1 MFMAY
6 TRPLDDIR
14 VGGEI
19 DAVCTRCRII
29 TNHRIV
35 AMVDGLVK
43 RVICLTCDSQH
54 NYRQPP
60 GQKGPTSAKVVRVGR
75 EMKKTRALSGG
86 ARVFA
91 QWMQNKEALAAIGEE
106 PLPYSI
112 SHVYQP
118 GQAINHAKFGLGFVQ
133 KIIPPNK
140 MEVMFETEI
149 KNLAMN
155 MVF

>member
-1 MFMAY
+1 MAY

-60 GQKGPTSAKVVRVGR
+60 GQKGPAAAKVVRVGR
-75 EMKKTRALSGG
+75 EMKKTSAPSGG

-91 QWMQNKEALAAIGEE
+91 QWVRNRETLSESGETPLA
-106 PLPYSI
+106 YSI
-112 SHVYQP
+112 NQVYEP
-118 GQAINHAKFGLGFVQ
+118 GQAIEHAKFGLGFVQ

-140 MEVMFETEI
+140 MEVMFENEI
-149 KNLAMN
+149 KTLAMN
-155 MVF
+155 MGS

>member
-1 MFMAY
+1 MAY

-19 DAVCTRCRII
+19 DAVCTKCRII

-60 GQKGPTSAKVVRVGR
+60 GEKRPQAVRVMR
-75 EMKKTRALSGG
+75 VSKDMKKTSAPDGG
-86 ARVFA
+86 RVFA
-91 QWMQNKEALAAIGEE
+91 QWMQKKQEAEASGAVPRPYGINEVFEVGE
-106 PLPYSI
+106 I
-112 SHVYQP
+112 M
-118 GQAINHAKFGLGFVQ
+118 NHPKFGLGFVQ
-133 KIIPPNK
+133 RLIPPNK

-149 KNLAMN
+149 KTLVMN
-155 MVF
+155 MGA

>member
-1 MFMAY
+1 MVY

-19 DAVCTRCRII
+19 DAVCTKCRMV

-35 AMVDGLVK
+35 AMVDGMVK

-60 GQKGPTSAKVVRVGR
+60 GEKKRTEGSGVRRVSK
-75 EMKKTRALSGG
+75 EMKKTSAPSGG

-91 QWMQNKEALAAIGEE
+91 QWMQNKQALAASEGSTRPYNFKEIYEPGE
-106 PLPYSI
+106 
-112 SHVYQP
+112 
-118 GQAINHAKFGLGFVQ
+118 AIEHGKFGLGFVQ
-133 KIIPPNK
+133 RVIPPNK

-149 KNLAMN
+149 KTLAMN
-155 MVF
+155 MGS

>member
-1 MFMAY
+1 MAY
-6 TRPLDDIR
+6 TRPLNDIR

-19 DAVCTRCRII
+19 DAVCTRCRMV

-54 NYRQPP
+54 NYHQPP
-60 GQKGPTSAKVVRVGR
+60 GEKKQAAAKTMRVSR
-75 EMKKTRALSGG
+75 EMKKTSAPSGG

-91 QWMQNKEALAAIGEE
+91 QWMKNKEEMNANERV
-106 PLPYSI
+106 PVPYNFRETFE
-112 SHVYQP
+112 P
-118 GQAINHAKFGLGFVQ
+118 GQPIDHPKFGLGFVQ

-140 MEVMFETEI
+140 MEVMFETDV
-149 KNLAMN
+149 KTLAMN
-155 MVF
+155 MPA

>member
-1 MFMAY
+1 MAY

-19 DAVCTRCRII
+19 DAVCTRCRMI

-60 GQKGPTSAKVVRVGR
+60 GEKAPRAAKVMRVAR
-75 EMKKTRALSGG
+75 EMKKTSVPDGG
-86 ARVFA
+86 RVFA
-91 QWMQNKEALAAIGEE
+91 QWLQSKKSLEE
-106 PLPYSI
+106 SGLELKPYSI
-112 SHVYQP
+112 RELFEA
-118 GQAINHAKFGLGFVQ
+118 GQAVMHPKFGLGFVQ
-133 KIIPPNK
+133 KVIVPNK
-140 MEVMFETEI
+140 MEIMFETEI
-149 KNLAMN
+149 KTLAMN
-155 MVF
+155 MEG

>member
-1 MFMAY
+1 MAY

-19 DAVCTRCRII
+19 DAVCTRCRIV

-60 GQKGPTSAKVVRVGR
+60 GEKRPIAAKVMRVAK
-75 EMKKTRALSGG
+75 EMKKTSAPTGG

-91 QWMQNKEALAAIGEE
+91 QWTQNREALNSSEIQ
-106 PLPYSI
+106 PRPYSFKEI
-112 SHVYQP
+112 YKD
-118 GQAINHAKFGLGFVQ
+118 GEAIEHSKFGLGFVQ

-149 KNLAMN
+149 KTLAMN
-155 MVF
+155 SA

>member
-1 MFMAY
+1 MAY

-19 DAVCTRCRII
+19 DAVCTRCRIM

-43 RVICLTCDSQH
+43 RVICLTCQSQH

-60 GQKGPTSAKVVRVGR
+60 GEKRPQAAKVMRVSK
-75 EMKKTRALSGG
+75 EMKKTSAPDGG
-86 ARVFA
+86 RVFA
-91 QWMQNKEALAAIGEE
+91 QWMRKKQEMEAAELSPRAYGIAEKFEVDEAL
-106 PLPYSI
+106 
-112 SHVYQP
+112 
-118 GQAINHAKFGLGFVQ
+118 NHPKFGLGFVQ
-133 KIIPPNK
+133 RLIPPNK

-149 KNLAMN
+149 KTLVMN
-155 MVF
+155 MGG

>member
-1 MFMAY
+1 MAY

-19 DAVCTRCRII
+19 DAVCTRCRMI

-60 GQKGPTSAKVVRVGR
+60 GEKAPRAAKVMRVAR
-75 EMKKTRALSGG
+75 EMKKTSAPDGG
-86 ARVFA
+86 RVFA
-91 QWMQNKEALAAIGEE
+91 QWLQCKKGLEE
-106 PLPYSI
+106 SGLEPRPYGINEMFES
-112 SHVYQP
+112 
-118 GQAINHAKFGLGFVQ
+118 GQAVSHAKFGLGFVQ
-133 KIIPPNK
+133 KTIPPNK
-140 MEVMFETEI
+140 VEIMFETEI
-149 KNLAMN
+149 KTLAMN
-155 MVF
+155 MGS

>member
-1 MFMAY
+1 MAY

-19 DAVCTRCRII
+19 DAVCTRCRMI

-35 AMVDGLVK
+35 AMVDGLVR

-60 GQKGPTSAKVVRVGR
+60 GEKRPAAATVVRVGK
-75 EMKKTRALSGG
+75 EMKKTSAPSGG
-86 ARVFA
+86 ARIFA
-91 QWMQNKEALAAIGEE
+91 QWVQSREALTAAEQT
-106 PLPYSI
+106 PSPYDFKETFE
-112 SHVYQP
+112 P
-118 GQAINHAKFGLGFVQ
+118 GQALSHPKFGLGFVQ
-133 KIIPPNK
+133 RVIPPNK

-149 KNLAMN
+149 KTLAMN
-155 MVF
+155 MNG